1 MTLPGIRF
9 VDPKTPE
16 PGLNVR
22 ADVALFVGLVKQ
34 TGNLPDWV
42 QQQWK
47 ESGLRFDAASY
58 AEQGLLLPVR
68 FNSLAQFKTVFH
80 SDGRL
85 YDTLQPDSIVPSALG
100 LAVQSFF
107 AEGGIT
113 CYVVR
118 CGDPRPILPS
128 STESP
133 EQTRVAIKNLNQHI
147 IQTTGFRADD
157 PSTWRGMSHV
167 LGLPDVAMLSLPDLP
182 ELFAGAPDL
191 LLDPHQSDMVPEVF
205 RPAGEEPQAAYRP
218 APTLQRVTAP
228 RLTAESR
235 VLWAE
240 AIAKVLSTLS
250 GAGGGRS
257 RRDVQLIAA
266 WPLPNLGNVQDEKSP
281 DLDVIENKVTDDV
294 RKQLQLVYPW
304 VSTSAAAVLPEA
316 LQSAEGIVAGLLA
329 RNAVTRGAFRSA
341 ASRRCTTVT
350 SLTPKLSLADLERH
364 DDNSNWLG
372 DGLTLLGR
380 DDEGFLLLSDSTQ
393 SKDSIARAASLRR
406 LSGIVLR
413 ATRQAGEDL
422 VFEANV
428 SSTWTRLRHR
438 IEDALTELW
447 RLGAFDGRTPQ
458 DAFSVRCGPSTM
470 TQNDIDAGRMIA
482 DITFTAMQPIERITV
497 TLEFNTGQRSG
508 LRAA

>member
-34 TGNLPDWV
+34 TGSLPDWV
-42 QQQWK
+42 RRQWK
-47 ESGLRFDAASY
+47 ETGLSFDEALY
-58 AEQGLLLPVR
+58 AERGLMLPVR
-68 FNSLAQFKTVFH
+68 FNSLAQFKNLFQC
-80 SDGRL
+80 DGRL
-85 YDTLQPDSIVPSALG
+85 YDASQPDSIVPSALG

-107 AEGGIT
+107 AEGGLM

-118 CGDPRPILPS
+118 CGDPRPILPPRS
-128 STESP
+128 ESP
-133 EQTRVAIKNLNQHI
+133 QQFRAATARLQEDI
-147 IQTTGFRADD
+147 IQTRSFRADD
-157 PSTWRGMSHV
+157 PATWRGISHV

-182 ELFAGAPDL
+182 ELFAGAPDV
-191 LLDPHQSDMVPEVF
+191 LLDTHRSNMVPEVF

-228 RLTAESR
+228 RLTTESR
-235 VLWAE
+235 ALWAD
-240 AIAKVLSTLS
+240 AIVKVLSTI
-250 GAGGGRS
+250 GGTAGGRS

-266 WPLPNLGNVQDEKSP
+266 WPLPILGNVQEEKSP
-281 DLDVIENKVTDDV
+281 DLGVIENKLTDDA

-304 VSTSAAAVLPEA
+304 VATLASSALPEA

-329 RNAVTRGAFRSA
+329 GNAVTRGAFKSAAGRRSA
-341 ASRRCTTVT
+341 TVT
-350 SLTPKLSLADLERH
+350 SLMPNLSLVDLERH
-364 DDNSNWLG
+364 DLNSSWLG

-380 DDEGFLLLSDSTQ
+380 DDDSVVLLSDSTHA
-393 SKDSIARAASLRR
+393 KDGMTRAASLRR

-422 VFEANV
+422 VFEVNAA
-428 SSTWTRLRHR
+428 STWTRLRHR

-458 DAFSVRCGPSTM
+458 EAFSVRCGPGTT
-470 TQNDIDAGRMIA
+470 TQNDIDAGRMVA
-482 DITFTAMQPIERITV
+482 DITFTGMQPVERMTV
-497 TLEFNTGQRSG
+497 TLEFNTAQTAN